1 MQKQWLGCLSVVTAG
16 LLLLPVAYAE
26 DVLCEEKSAE
36 IRQQLEYAQQHGNQH
51 RVRGLQRALN
61 AIEENC
67 TNESVLAEAA
77 DEVLESQEEVS
88 ERQADLEA
96 ALRDGDEDD
105 IQQRSEKLAEATREL
120 EAHTQE
126 LNALQ
131 RQARRA
137 ESE

>member
-1 MQKQWLGCLSVVTAG
+1 MKEQWVGCLSVMVTAG
-16 LLLLPVAYAE
+16 LLLLPVAHAE
-26 DVLCEEKSAE
+26 EVLCEDKSSE

-51 RVRGLQRALN
+51 RIRGLQRALN

-77 DEVLESQEEVS
+77 DEVRESQEEVS

-105 IQQRSEKLAEATREL
+105 IQKRRTKLSEATREL

-126 LNALQ
+126 LDTLQ
-131 RQARRA
+131 RRLND
-137 ESE
+137 